1 MLILMKEKEKGMKK
15 SVSATKQGHHY
26 DQYGLYR
33 PGKVYSKV
41 IWTTFCQF
49 WKCLSNGNF

>member
-15 SVSATKQGHHY
+15 SVSATKRGHHY
-26 DQYGLYR
+26 DLYGLYI

-41 IWTTFCQF
+41 IWTPFFQF
-49 WKCLSNGNF
+49 